1 MFDFN
6 DLSKFLQPKQFKV
19 ADATNNIAPVKLPQR
34 KSNISFNDS
43 VRELCDNCIDAGAT
57 KIDIFL
63 LENNL
68 FIVDNGKG
76 MDLRDL
82 DDAFVTNS
90 STKQNNK
97 NFIGKWG
104 VGLKQSI
111 IQFNKDKNDVVC
123 HILSGTMS
131 ERSKRPV
138 YAYGEFSPSVIN
150 KNIEQFGVN
159 GWKIPNS
166 IDLYNSNENDKT
178 NLQSSLLSRFYE
190 LVFENGEFHSGT
202 VVLIK
207 NASVPE
213 LIQNNLSN
221 TTESLNIHLGE
232 SYFNIL
238 KRRKLKIFIHDT
250 LKNTTTQVTGND
262 FLLRDIPGTEVYS
275 QWEYRRND
283 VPTPLKFTVVITPK
297 ETKKTIE
304 TYLPINNDNNGI
316 YLICNEVVVARATKN
331 HLVTPAIKENYLKLL
346 QDNGSLTKKKNII
359 RKKLWFNINDSYS
372 STLRVAIECDGN
384 WQKYIQLDQE
394 KISFTFHDDLSEQL
408 ANLMIELDKAYQE
421 SNRKVPD
428 DNKTSTKIDDDD
440 DDDLLPVKVKV
451 TEKPCPKLK
460 IAEPI
465 KKDDAVPFEVSNIPV
480 LKEIETEIKPPVI
493 TLDRLVNTDELW
505 TEFTK
510 ALILDKDKYLQ
521 PLLKDFS
528 NEIREK
534 LLSL

>member
-6 DLSKFLQPKQFKV
+6 ELTKFLQPKQFKV
-19 ADATNNIAPVKLPQR
+19 ADASNNIAPVKLPQR

-68 FIVDNGKG
+68 FILDNGNG

-97 NFIGKWG
+97 NLIGKWG

-111 IQFNKDKNDVVC
+111 IQFNKDKDDAVC

-178 NLQSSLLSRFYE
+178 KLQSSLMNRFYE
-190 LVFENGEFHSGT
+190 LIFEDGEFHSGT
-202 VVLIK
+202 IVLIK

-213 LIQNNLSN
+213 LIHNNLSN
-221 TTESLNIHLGE
+221 TAESLNVHLGE

-238 KRRKLKIFIHDT
+238 KRRQLKIFIHDT
-250 LKNTTTQVTGND
+250 LKNTVAEVTGND
-262 FLLRDIPGTEVYS
+262 FLLRDIPGTDIFS
-275 QWEYRRND
+275 QWEYRRDD
-283 VPTPLKFTVVITPK
+283 VSTPLKFTVVITPK

-316 YLICNEVVVARATKN
+316 YLVCNEVVVARATKN
-331 HLVTPAIKENYLKLL
+331 HIVTPDIKKNYIQLL
-346 QDNGSLTKKKNII
+346 QDNGLTKKKNIT
-359 RKKLWFNINDSYS
+359 RKKIWFNINDSYS

-394 KISFTFHDDLSEQL
+394 KISFTFHDDLSAEL
-408 ANLMIELDKAYQE
+408 ANLMFELDKAMQE
-421 SNRKVPD
+421 SNRKTSDDVRVPVVND
-428 DNKTSTKIDDDD
+428 DVDVAPVEEKA
-440 DDDLLPVKVKV
+440 PVKPSP
-451 TEKPCPKLK
+451 KPKASKPIEEDVVVVLETTP
-460 IAEPI
+460 EPI
-465 KKDDAVPFEVSNIPV
+465 E
-480 LKEIETEIKPPVI
+480 EIKPEIKTPVI
-493 TLDRLVNTDELW
+493 TIDRVINTDELW

-510 ALILDKDKYLQ
+510 TLILEKDKYLQ

-528 NEIREK
+528 DEIREK

>member
-6 DLSKFLQPKQFKV
+6 ELTKFLQPKQYKITE
-19 ADATNNIAPVKLPQR
+19 AANNIAPVKLPQR

-43 VRELCDNCIDAGAT
+43 VRELCDNCVDAGAT

-97 NFIGKWG
+97 KLIGKWG

-111 IQFNKDKNDVVC
+111 IQFNKDKDDVAC

-131 ERSKRPV
+131 ERLKRPV
-138 YAYGEFSPSVIN
+138 YAYGEFSPCRIN
-150 KNIEQFGVN
+150 NNIEQHGID
-159 GWKIPNS
+159 GWKIPAS
-166 IDLYNSNENDKT
+166 IDLYSINENDKT
-178 NLQSSLLSRFYE
+178 NLQSSLLNRIYE
-190 LVFENGEFHSGT
+190 LVFDNGEFCPGT
-202 VVLIK
+202 IVLIK

-213 LIQNNLSN
+213 LILNNISN
-221 TTESLNIHLGE
+221 TAESLNVHLGE

-238 KRRKLKIFIHDT
+238 KRRKLKIFIHDKH
-250 LKNTTTQVTGND
+250 KNTTAQVTGND
-262 FLLRDIPGTEVYS
+262 FLLRDIPGTELFK
-275 QWEYRRND
+275 QWEYNRSD
-283 VPTPLKFTVVITPK
+283 IPTPLKFTIVITPK

-331 HLVTPAIKENYLKLL
+331 HLVTPDIKQNYINLL
-346 QDNGSLTKKKNII
+346 QTDGTTNKKKNIT
-359 RKKLWFNINDSYS
+359 RKKIWFNNNDSYS
-372 STLRVAIECDGN
+372 STLRVAIECDGH

-394 KISFTFHDDLSEQL
+394 KIAFTFHDDLSEEL
-408 ANLMIELDKAYQE
+408 AKLMMQLDKAMQE
-421 SNRKVPD
+421 SNRKASD
-428 DNKTSTKIDDDD
+428 DNRTPVTNDDVNVSTNEEKI
-440 DDDLLPVKVKV
+440 PVKPKAS
-451 TEKPCPKLK
+451 KPIEEDVVVVLETTP
-460 IAEPI
+460 EPI
-465 KKDDAVPFEVSNIPV
+465 E
-480 LKEIETEIKPPVI
+480 EIKPEIKTPVI
-493 TLDRLVNTDELW
+493 TIDRVINTDELW

-510 ALILDKDKYLQ
+510 TLILEKDKYLQ

-528 NEIREK
+528 DEIREK

>member
-131 ERSKRPV
+131 ERFKRPV

-178 NLQSSLLSRFYE
+178 NLQSSLVLSFS
-190 LVFENGEFHSGT
+190 FE
-202 VVLIK
+202 I
-207 NASVPE
+207 
-213 LIQNNLSN
+213 
-221 TTESLNIHLGE
+221 
-232 SYFNIL
+232 
-238 KRRKLKIFIHDT
+238 
-250 LKNTTTQVTGND
+250 
-262 FLLRDIPGTEVYS
+262 
-275 QWEYRRND
+275 
-283 VPTPLKFTVVITPK
+283 
-297 ETKKTIE
+297 
-304 TYLPINNDNNGI
+304 
-316 YLICNEVVVARATKN
+316 
-331 HLVTPAIKENYLKLL
+331 
-346 QDNGSLTKKKNII
+346 
-359 RKKLWFNINDSYS
+359 
-372 STLRVAIECDGN
+372 
-384 WQKYIQLDQE
+384 
-394 KISFTFHDDLSEQL
+394 
-408 ANLMIELDKAYQE
+408 
-421 SNRKVPD
+421 
-428 DNKTSTKIDDDD
+428 
-440 DDDLLPVKVKV
+440 
-451 TEKPCPKLK
+451 
-460 IAEPI
+460 
-465 KKDDAVPFEVSNIPV
+465 
-480 LKEIETEIKPPVI
+480 
-493 TLDRLVNTDELW
+493 
-505 TEFTK
+505 
-510 ALILDKDKYLQ
+510 
-521 PLLKDFS
+521 
-528 NEIREK
+528 
-534 LLSL
+534 

>member
-6 DLSKFLQPKQFKV
+6 ELTKFLQPKQYKITE
-19 ADATNNIAPVKLPQR
+19 AANNIAPVKLPQR

-43 VRELCDNCIDAGAT
+43 VRELCDNCVDAGAT

-97 NFIGKWG
+97 KLIGKWG

-111 IQFNKDKNDVVC
+111 IQFNKDKDDVVC

-131 ERSKRPV
+131 ERHKRPV
-138 YAYGEFSPSVIN
+138 YAYGEFSPSLIN
-150 KNIEQFGVN
+150 KNIEHHGVD
-159 GWKIPNS
+159 GWKIPAS
-166 IDLYNSNENDKT
+166 IDLYSVNENDKT
-178 NLQSSLLSRFYE
+178 RLQSSLLNRIYE
-190 LVFENGEFHSGT
+190 LVFENGEFRTGT

-213 LIQNNLSN
+213 LILDNLSN
-221 TTESLNIHLGE
+221 TAGSLNVHLGE

-238 KRRKLKIFIHDT
+238 KRRKLKIFIHDK
-250 LKNTTTQVTGND
+250 LKNTTEQVTGND
-262 FLLRDIPGTEVYS
+262 FLLRDIPGTDIFS
-275 QWEYRRND
+275 QWEYQRDD
-283 VPTPLKFTVVITPK
+283 VLTPLKFTVVITPK

-316 YLICNEVVVARATKN
+316 YLVCNEVVVARATKN
-331 HLVTPAIKENYLKLL
+331 HIVTPDIKQNYIKLL
-346 QDNGSLTKKKNII
+346 QDNGLTKKKNIT
-359 RKKLWFNINDSYS
+359 RKKIWFNINDSYS

-394 KISFTFHDDLSEQL
+394 KISFTFHDDLSAEL
-408 ANLMIELDKAYQE
+408 ANLMFELDKAMQE
-421 SNRKVPD
+421 SNRKTSDYVRTPVLND
-428 DNKTSTKIDDDD
+428 DVDVAPVEEKT
-440 DDDLLPVKVKV
+440 PVKPKAS
-451 TEKPCPKLK
+451 KPIEEDVVVVLETTP
-460 IAEPI
+460 EPI
-465 KKDDAVPFEVSNIPV
+465 E
-480 LKEIETEIKPPVI
+480 EIKPEIKTPVI
-493 TLDRLVNTDELW
+493 TIDRVINTDELW

-510 ALILDKDKYLQ
+510 TLIHEKDKYLQ

-528 NEIREK
+528 DEIREK